1 MSVPGKAEEGSQDDR
16 LDALRKPKNDD
27 GPASMFHKSSYVKDL
42 KQLTN
47 GAVVKRRKDNENE
60 EVNEMDL
67 TEEEK
72 NIFNDPAHPLW
83 EHSKIYS
90 WVNASAEKNSI
101 ISAQKQITKSDLWT
115 RERRRYNALMQYR
128 ESDFDWVEKD
138 KKRTLTQLKNKETK
152 EEKKWEFVIVP
163 KKDGIKPREKFMS
176 SYLSWILDPERTPFS
191 EQSRVYSLP
200 QYEEDFWNDMLSKGD
215 PAKNLD
221 PGYLTLDKVSFQ
233 VNSRSMLSTS
243 VSTSVLSTSL
253 MS

>member
-47 GAVVKRRKDNENE
+47 GAIVNRRKDNEND

-72 NIFNDPAHPLW
+72 NIFSDAAHPLW

-101 ISAQKQITKSDLWT
+101 ISAQSKPITKQYLWE

-128 ESDFDWVEKD
+128 DTDFDWVEKD
-138 KKRTLTQLKNKETK
+138 ANRTLRPGQ
-152 EEKKWEFVIVP
+152 
-163 KKDGIKPREKFMS
+163 
-176 SYLSWILDPERTPFS
+176 YFS
-191 EQSRVYSLP
+191 I
-200 QYEEDFWNDMLSKGD
+200 
-215 PAKNLD
+215 
-221 PGYLTLDKVSFQ
+221 
-233 VNSRSMLSTS
+233 
-243 VSTSVLSTSL
+243 
-253 MS
+253 